1 MFVLG
6 LTGSIGMGK
15 STVAAMLAGCGAR
28 IHDAD
33 HCVHRLY
40 GPGGA
45 AVGPVGSAFP
55 GVVTGEGRGARI
67 DRQRLGARVL
77 GDAGA
82 LARLEALVH
91 PLVRRDQA
99 RFLRRAAR
107 NGCRLVVF
115 DVPLL
120 FETGGESLV
129 DATCVVHAP
138 PFIQAARVLRRPG
151 MTRAILEDIRRHQM
165 PDRDKLRRADH
176 VVRTGLAKGHT
187 WARVHCLWRRLS
199 VRQGRIWPP

>member
-15 STVAAMLAGCGAR
+15 SAVAAMFARCGAR
-28 IHDAD
+28 IHDSD
-33 HCVHRLY
+33 RCVHRLY
-40 GPGGA
+40 GPGGT

-67 DRQRLGARVL
+67 DRQRLGGRVI
-77 GDAGA
+77 GDARL
-82 LARLEALVH
+82 LARLESLVH
-91 PLVRRDQA
+91 PLVQRDQA
-99 RFLRRAAR
+99 LFLRQAAR
-107 NGCRLVVF
+107 QGCRLVVL

-120 FETGGESLV
+120 FETGGESRV

-151 MTRAILEDIRRHQM
+151 MTRAMLEDIRRRQM
-165 PDRDKLRRADH
+165 PDREKLRRADH
-176 VVRTGLAKGHT
+176 IVMTGLAKGHT
-187 WARVHCLWRRLS
+187 RARVARLWRQLV

>member
-15 STVAAMLAGCGAR
+15 STVADMFARCGAR

-33 HCVHRLY
+33 RCVHRLY

-45 AVGPVGSAFP
+45 AVGAVGSAFP
-55 GVVTGEGRGARI
+55 GVVTGEGRAARI

-77 GDAGA
+77 GDAGS
-82 LARLEALVH
+82 LARLESLVH

-99 RFLRRAAR
+99 RFLRQAAR

-138 PFIQAARVLRRPG
+138 PFVQAARVLRRPG
-151 MTRAILEDIRRHQM
+151 MTPAILEDIRRHQM
-165 PDRDKLRRADH
+165 PDREKLRLADH
-176 VVRTGLAKGHT
+176 VVMTGLAKGHT
-187 WARVHCLWRRLS
+187 RARVYSLWRRLS
-199 VRQGRIWPP
+199 VHQGRIWPP